1 MMVIMF
7 VIVLLVFAIVILT
20 TGDDFSQVGVT
31 IQKFLGSIYP
41 KVGVPSTGD
50 VGAAS
55 GTDL

>member
-1 MMVIMF
+1 MMIIMF

-41 KVGVPSTGD
+41 KVGVPGD
-50 VGAAS
+50 VGATS
-55 GTDL
+55 GTEL